1 MNPLQRLT
9 GATAVV
15 VVSGLALAGIIL
27 AAALVTD
34 AFSAGNEGGSF
45 PDRMS
50 RIFGTD
56 GTDENDDAWSNEEL
70 HDETWVV
77 TGSDLSKSSVRVHH
91 DGDVMECSIVYDFE
105 PPDPELTTDEDLV
118 LIRCPDMLI
127 TVEDPGSD
135 LGWDPDIYLEIEG
148 EWESD
153 HEASPSDDERDSGR
167 LPRST
172 EDLLETLLDRFGF
185 EDGDRVTFDFAD
197 EDDAWAEEDKEES
210 YSHGEVE
217 RWSEGPFTFEY
228 GDGEVFTFRFSDGDG
243 NESGGELERYF
254 FDEPWSRGPF
264 TFRYSLPD
272 DDHEYEFEMFD
283 ERWGKPDRWTDSYGS
298 DDDWSKRPFSFRD
311 WRDGDDDERWF
322 PFDMFRDEWYSDED
336 NGDYEFDESF
346 GEWSDDFDDLFTE
359 EGAYSFS
366 EDLTP
371 EQEELMRQMMQRM
384 FEMFGFDDLFPED
397 MFDHDYGDDDSDD
410 HHDNGDDDDNGASSY
425 HDSDSTAHPARY

>member
-15 VVSGLALAGIIL
+15 VVSGLALAGIVL
-27 AAALVTD
+27 VAALVTD

-56 GTDENDDAWSNEEL
+56 GTDEMHDDEPWDSEAW
-70 HDETWVV
+70 HDEIERLSGDSTIRVFGLDEEWDCAIDFDPDLEGLDLPIEKGSVV
-77 TGSDLSKSSVRVHH
+77 IWC
-91 DGDVMECSIVYDFE
+91 DGATIYMKD
-105 PPDPELTTDEDLV
+105 PPDDLD
-118 LIRCPDMLI
+118 LDDM
-127 TVEDPGSD
+127 D
-135 LGWDPDIYLEIEG
+135 LFVIPG

-167 LPRST
+167 LPSST

-185 EDGDRVTFDFAD
+185 EDGEHVTFDFAD
-197 EDDAWAEEDKEES
+197 NDDAWSEEDKEES
-210 YSHGEVE
+210 YSHGGFE

-243 NESGGELERYF
+243 NEFGGEPERYF
-254 FDEPWSRGPF
+254 FDEPWSEGPF
-264 TFRYSLPD
+264 TFRYSLDD
-272 DDHEYEFEMFD
+272 DDHEYEFELFD
-283 ERWGKPDRWTDSYGS
+283 ERWSKPDRWTDRYSF

-336 NGDYEFDESF
+336 NGDYEFDESY
-346 GEWSDDFDDLFTE
+346 GEWADDFDDLFTE
-359 EGAYSFS
+359 DGAYSFG

-384 FEMFGFDDLFPED
+384 MHMFGFDDLFPED

>member
-15 VVSGLALAGIIL
+15 VVSGLTLASIVL
-27 AAALVTD
+27 VAALVTD

-56 GTDENDDAWSNEEL
+56 RTDEIHDDEPWDSEAWHAEIERLKGGAYTIPGIYL
-70 HDETWVV
+70 HV
-77 TGSDLSKSSVRVHH
+77 
-91 DGDVMECSIVYDFE
+91 DGDRVECEVDLT
-105 PPDPELTTDEDLV
+105 PETPTRGFDLHIDEDLILLSCPESV
-118 LIRCPDMLI
+118 LYMKDPDSDEDWIDGWFL
-127 TVEDPGSD
+127 EDPIDQDSD
-135 LGWDPDIYLEIEG
+135 LN
-148 EWESD
+148 
-153 HEASPSDDERDSGR
+153 DDDSGR

-185 EDGDRVTFDFAD
+185 EDGDHVTFDFAD

-210 YSHGEVE
+210 YSHGEDE

-228 GDGEVFTFRFSDGDG
+228 GDGEVFTFTFSDGDG

-272 DDHEYEFEMFD
+272 DDYEYEFEMFD
-283 ERWGKPDRWTDSYGS
+283 ERWGKPDRWTDRYGS

-311 WRDGDDDERWF
+311 WRDRDDDERWF

-336 NGDYEFDESF
+336 NGDYEFDESY
-346 GEWSDDFDDLFTE
+346 GEWAEDFDDLFTE
-359 EGAYSFS
+359 DGAYSFG

-384 FEMFGFDDLFPED
+384 MQMFGFDDLFPED
-397 MFDHDYGDDDSDD
+397 MFDHDYGDDDPDD
-410 HHDNGDDDDNGASSY
+410 HHENGDDDDNGASSY
-425 HDSDSTAHPARY
+425 HDSDSTTHPARY